1 MTYERGYNFG
11 AFRGDGKQ
19 GSLPAKGMYV
29 LFINQMCRYCF
40 LQVTKDFY
48 LHI

>member
-19 GSLPAKGMYV
+19 GSLPARGMYV
-29 LFINQMCRYCF
+29 RPFHQPD
-40 LQVTKDFY
+40 V
-48 LHI
+48 